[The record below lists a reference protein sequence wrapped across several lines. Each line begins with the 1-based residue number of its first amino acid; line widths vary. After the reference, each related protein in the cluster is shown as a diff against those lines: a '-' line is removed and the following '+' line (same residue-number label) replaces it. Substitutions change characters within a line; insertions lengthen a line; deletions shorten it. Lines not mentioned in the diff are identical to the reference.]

1 MKRGLSLTGAL
12 FFRQGMIGGSSL
24 YVREAERRP
33 EPVHSSLPAWPD
45 ARCSDMPECGCWL
58 MPAPVAD
65 WLPLLLA
72 DDPISLESDAAAAT
86 ACRPRRESHLAREP
100 CAS

>member
-58 MPAPVAD
+58 TACPGRRLAPT
-65 WLPLLLA
+65 LLLA
-72 DDPISLESDAAAAT
+72 DDPISLESDAAAT
-86 ACRPRRESHLAREP
+86 ACRPRRESHSAREP